1 MRGLGLFAAGI
12 VVGLGVTAGAQN
24 SSPNQ
29 GVIGLNHVG
38 INVPDVEKAVEY
50 YTKTMG
56 FPEAFRVTNAAGE
69 KLVFVQINKNTFVEL
84 LPANAQRPPGIS
96 HFALQVDNIPAA
108 SEMFKARGAS
118 VGQIITTRN
127 KSILSF
133 ITDPNGNSI
142 ELMEFQP
149 GAPAMEAME
158 RWR

>member
-1 MRGLGLFAAGI
+1 
-12 VVGLGVTAGAQN
+12 
-24 SSPNQ
+24 
-29 GVIGLNHVG
+29 
-38 INVPDVEKAVEY
+38 VEY

-69 KLVFVQINKNTFVEL
+69 QLVFVQINKNTFVEL

-96 HFALQVDNIPAA
+96 HFALQVDNMPAA
-108 SEMFKARGAS
+108 TEMFKARGAN

-133 ITDPNGNSI
+133 VTDLNGNSI

-149 GAPAMEAME
+149 GAPALEAVE

>member
-1 MRGLGLFAAGI
+1 MRGLALFAAGI
-12 VVGLGVTAGAQN
+12 VIGLGVTAGAQ
-24 SSPNQ
+24 SLSPNQ
-29 GVIGLNHVG
+29 GLTGLNHVG
-38 INVPDVEKAVEY
+38 INVPDVAKAVEY

-56 FPEAFRVTNAAGE
+56 FPEAFRIKNAAGE
-69 KLVFVQINKNTFVEL
+69 ELVFVQINKNTFIEL
-84 LPANAQRPPGIS
+84 LPTNAQRPPGIS
-96 HFALQVDNIPAA
+96 HFALQVNNMPAA
-108 SEMFKARGAS
+108 TEMFKARGAS

-149 GAPAMEAME
+149 GAPQLEAVE